1 VLVKKKNRKKIC
13 SPNSGG
19 MPPLFKKNKMF
30 NGSTVHHSS
39 IISPR
44 RKQEELL
51 LIFSRFKRCSTW
63 DPVNSNSR
71 LCVTKQLVASNRRKR
86 GRHHVAKRSLSPY
99 SLLLSTST
107 VYDTMLSNPS
117 MGYIYGIVYIF
128 FKIQYFILKS

>member
-1 VLVKKKNRKKIC
+1 VCWLKKKTKKKSVHRTVEACLHCLKKIKC
-13 SPNSGG
+13 L
-19 MPPLFKKNKMF
+19 MAPLFT
-30 NGSTVHHSS
+30 TVASFHRAES
-39 IISPR
+39 R
-44 RKQEELL
+44 QELL

-128 FKIQYFILKS
+128 F